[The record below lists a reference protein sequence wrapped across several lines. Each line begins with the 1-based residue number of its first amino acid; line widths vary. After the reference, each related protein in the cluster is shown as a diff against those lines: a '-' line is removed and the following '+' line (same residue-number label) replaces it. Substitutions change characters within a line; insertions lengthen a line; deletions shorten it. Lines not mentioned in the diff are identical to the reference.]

1 MRAIFSAGS
10 QQSQCRGM
18 PQIPFDPAALRRNVR
33 SLIAELP
40 LMRLPFTLTAVIL
53 CILAAASPAA
63 GDSLYEA
70 SSARAV
76 DKGYAAIFGPKSDS
90 LRYDARMIRAA
101 DIALERAQPR
111 MTWYCWRYVK
121 NALLAAGLVD
131 SRPSS
136 PWAKQAGDE
145 LCAKFGFKKLAIR
158 NPYKAPVG
166 AVIVY
171 GGPDAG
177 HVEIRTEKGFVSD
190 FFSRTAYPRPLIG
203 VFVKQA

>member
-1 MRAIFSAGS
+1 MRPHF
-10 QQSQCRGM
+10 
-18 PQIPFDPAALRRNVR
+18 
-33 SLIAELP
+33 
-40 LMRLPFTLTAVIL
+40 
-53 CILAAASPAA
+53 ILAAIVLSTLAAAAPAA
-63 GDSLYEA
+63 ESLYD
-70 SSARAV
+70 STGARSV
-76 DKGYAAIFGPKSDS
+76 GKDYAAVLGPRSVGIH
-90 LRYDARMIRAA
+90 YDNRMIRAA
-101 DIALERAQPR
+101 NIALERAQPH

-136 PWAKQAGDE
+136 PWAKQAGGE
-145 LCAKFGFKKLAIR
+145 LCAKYGFRKLGIR

-177 HVEIRTEKGFVSD
+177 HVEIRTAKGFVSD

-203 VFVKQA
+203 VFVKEA